1 MTRILCQLVM
11 LSNSID
17 ASFIHL
23 QTRCFIRG
31 RDPLVHSHT
40 HSLSFFEIVPYC
52 QICCH
57 VMYMCFVYIID
68 FFFLHYCLCMGPYD
82 VFISSSKIM
91 VTCYFYFIQFI
102 PLIHLFL
109 SMVMPQLFIKFFSF
123 MLPQEI
129 PLIISSF
136 QNSRKKII
144 FLLSCFAKCVAHNI
158 IK

>member
-1 MTRILCQLVM
+1 MTSILCQLVM

-23 QTRCFIRG
+23 QIRCFIRG
-31 RDPLVHSHT
+31 CEPLVHSNT
-40 HSLSFFEIVPYC
+40 HSLSLFEIFPYC
-52 QICCH
+52 QLCS

-68 FFFLHYCLCMGPYD
+68 FVRYCLCMGPYD
-82 VFISSSKIM
+82 GFILSSKIM
-91 VTCYFYFIQFI
+91 FTCYFYFIRFI

-129 PLIISSF
+129 PLEICCAYYT
-136 QNSRKKII
+136 R
-144 FLLSCFAKCVAHNI
+144 FLAR
-158 IK
+158 